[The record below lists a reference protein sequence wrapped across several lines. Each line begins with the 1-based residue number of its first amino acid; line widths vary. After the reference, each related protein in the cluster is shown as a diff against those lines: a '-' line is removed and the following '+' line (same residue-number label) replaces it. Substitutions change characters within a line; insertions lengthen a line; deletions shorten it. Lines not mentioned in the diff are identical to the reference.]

1 MKYLLDTNAVI
12 AILNNN
18 ATFIKNMRVHEP
30 NDMAVSSITMYE
42 LYFGAYKSQRTERNL
57 RLINKLP
64 FTTLELQEQDGKAAG
79 LIRADLEKKGTPIGP
94 YDILIAGQA
103 VAKSLT
109 LITNNTKE
117 FQRVSDLKIE
127 DWQ

>member
-1 MKYLLDTNAVI
+1 
-12 AILNNN
+12 
-18 ATFIKNMRVHEP
+18 MRVHEP